1 MNSLTKEGPY
11 SREGEHSVNGE
22 GDSYTHVHA
31 GLNTD
36 KGNVSGPYGL
46 RAQNNVTAKISQD
59 SDSLVY
65 LQTSAVY
72 GRYV

>member
-46 RAQNNVTAKISQD
+46 RADRTM
-59 SDSLVY
+59 
-65 LQTSAVY
+65 
-72 GRYV
+72 

>member
-11 SREGEHSVNGE
+11 SREGENSVKGE

-46 RAQNNVTAKISQD
+46 WADRTM
-59 SDSLVY
+59 
-65 LQTSAVY
+65 
-72 GRYV
+72 